1 MRSDPYRQQPTGDP
15 CADTARELGTLDV
28 LHAMLR
34 VLNEPAASAA
44 DLAGHVAR
52 IPPLV
57 ARVERELKRQTL
69 KHSRSSLKEQLVR
82 LGNREFERV
91 LLAFLEDLT
100 ELRASTEP

>member
-15 CADTARELGTLDV
+15 CAVTARELGTLDV